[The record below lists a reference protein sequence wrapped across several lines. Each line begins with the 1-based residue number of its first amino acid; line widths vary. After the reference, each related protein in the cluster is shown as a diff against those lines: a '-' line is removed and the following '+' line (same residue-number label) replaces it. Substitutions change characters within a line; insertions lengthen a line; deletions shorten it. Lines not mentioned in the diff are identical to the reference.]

1 MAPNRLSMKDS
12 KDGMTSVVNVALP
25 SEKLISYTKNAGFQS
40 VSKPVPTPKPASNPT
55 DSKAE
60 PETAEPEYD
69 EDFLVKNEED
79 LKKEIEF
86 LNDESY
92 GVGMSG
98 VLKRLRERGE
108 LNLNEADYSGRT
120 NDKLPHEELA
130 KFGSAP
136 SDKIK
141 LEYRDQNGKQ
151 MTQKEAFRYMC
162 WTFHGKK
169 PGKRKIEKKI
179 KKEQMKTNP
188 KMKNL
193 GETPLM
199 KAFNKEQAKT
209 NQPYLVLSQTKPE

>member
-1 MAPNRLSMKDS
+1 MAPIKLSIKDS

-25 SEKLISYTKNAGFQS
+25 SEKLISYNKSAGFQS
-40 VSKPVPTPKPASNPT
+40 VSRPQPPQVPSN
-55 DSKAE
+55 SE
-60 PETAEPEYD
+60 PNEEAQTEIYD
-69 EDFLVKNEED
+69 EEYLRKHEED
-79 LKKEIEF
+79 IKKELQF
-86 LNDESY
+86 MDDESY
-92 GVGMSG
+92 GVGLAG

-108 LNLNEADYSGRT
+108 LKMNDDDYSGRT

-141 LEYRDQNGKQ
+141 LEYRDQNGKL

-169 PGKRKIEKKI
+169 PGKRKLEKKM

-188 KMKNL
+188 KVKNL

-199 KAFNKEQAKT
+199 KAFNKVQAKS
-209 NQPYLVLSQTKPE
+209 NQAYLVLSQTKNE